1 MKKNEFIWRH
11 LLFECIEKRTI
22 RFQQQELAALFGIST
37 STVNA
42 ALIPIRR
49 IGGIRVGGRGF
60 EIVDYEKIL
69 YHWANVRQLSKDI
82 AFSFRLNTSMKEI
95 EGQLPP
101 DSYLTAYSAVRERF
115 GEPPAD
121 YESVYCYHA
130 HPETVKNR
138 FREELG
144 KGKPNVFILQADP
157 FLHLY
162 GKELS
167 LGHIFVDLWNL
178 TDWYAKD
185 FTTYLK
191 GVIDG
196 LLS

>member
-11 LLFECIEKRTI
+11 LLFEVIEKRTI
-22 RFQQQELAALFGIST
+22 RFQQQELATLFSVSS

-49 IGGIRVGGRGF
+49 LGGIRVGGRGF
-60 EIVDYEKIL
+60 DIVDYEKIL
-69 YHWANVRQLSKDI
+69 YHWANVRQLSKDV
-82 AFSFRLNTSMKEI
+82 AFSFRLNEPVREI

-101 DSYLTAYSAVRERF
+101 DSYLTAYSAIRQRF

-121 YESVYCYHA
+121 YESVYCYHS
-130 HPETVKNR
+130 HPEIVKNR
-138 FREELG
+138 FQ
-144 KGKPNVFILQADP
+144 KKPNVFILQADP
-157 FLHLY
+157 FLYLY

-185 FTTYLK
+185 FVTYLK